1 MIRFIDLTNGVEIA
15 IPEHVKF
22 VVALGNFDGVH
33 RAHARLLQQALAM
46 SQKLNAQGECDVRC
60 AVWCFS
66 TPSGDYL
73 ANAAGSHL
81 TTLAERLS
89 LFAANGISYAFV
101 ADFPSLRNYSPHDFI
116 EEILVQRCHVVG
128 TVCGYN
134 FRFGKMGAGDASLL
148 AERFGASTAI
158 IPKTCLS
165 EQEETVIS
173 STAIRSLLSQGESE
187 RAVSFLGYPY
197 FLCSTVLRGKQLGR
211 TLGLPTI
218 NQCFAE
224 EKLIPKRG
232 IYATL
237 CILPDGTVY
246 PGVSNIG
253 KRPTVDGD
261 GQINCETHIPGI
273 SMDLYGKTVTVC
285 FVRFLRE
292 EKRFASL
299 EELQQAIRTDVLSM
313 QDVFSATLPQ
323 TLSNGM
329 NIVTKIS
336 KRTEIQ

>member
-1 MIRFIDLTNGVEIA
+1 MIRLIDLTDGVEIA
-15 IPEHVKF
+15 IPKQAKF

-33 RAHARLLQQALAM
+33 RAHARLLQQALRI
-46 SQKLNAQGECDVRC
+46 SKKLNEQGLRDVQC

-73 ANAAGSHL
+73 ANAAGTHL
-81 TTLAERLS
+81 TTLQERLS
-89 LFAANGISYAFV
+89 LFAANGISYAFI

-116 EEILVQRCHVVG
+116 EEILIQRCHVVG
-128 TVCGYN
+128 AVCGYN

-148 AERFGASTAI
+148 AEQFGDNTAI
-158 IPKTCLS
+158 VPKTCLS
-165 EQEETVIS
+165 EQDETVIS
-173 STAIRSLLSQGESE
+173 STAIRSLLTQGETE

-197 FLCSTVLRGKQLGR
+197 FLCSTVLKGKQLGR

-246 PGVSNIG
+246 PGVSNVG

-273 SMDLYGKTVTVC
+273 FMDLYGKNVTVC

-292 EKRFASL
+292 EQRFASL
-299 EELQQAIRTDVLSM
+299 EELQKAIRADVLAM
-313 QDVFSATLPQ
+313 QDVFSETPSQ
-323 TLSNGM
+323 ILSDGM
-329 NIVTKIS
+329 SIVTQIS
-336 KRTEIQ
+336 KRNET